1 VAGFFLMFTLLG
13 WFFLALA
20 GQVSQ
25 TSQVET
31 GGWRQANTD
40 GQLEYVIHLTP
51 EEVQAMMNSPG
62 GFEATALVPQ
72 AIQGRFK
79 RVVVR
84 ISKEVPE
91 RTPSESQVRQQFPA
105 YPPDPAAVSAMR
117 NRVEGGN
124 LANVDYSAP
133 SDLESSRPSP
143 RLTDLA
149 QATPMAAPP
158 SLDPYGSATLRD
170 RDIPTGTS
178 LTNPA
183 AGLSSSIAA
192 PSPSSLPATGAPA
205 AASGSRWTEA
215 AGPAYSR
222 PGFFDRDRDRDSA
235 TNMASLPP
243 GQISTSSIAA
253 PPTNPGY
260 GNANP
265 ARDRDATTS
274 SLDQGA
280 GWSTSLPAGPTSGQS
295 TGRPGLADR
304 FSSNT
309 IPASAT
315 GNSNGNLGHSSAN
328 SSLGQSGRFP
338 QSSIESNAIARDE
351 EVYLLRRQLNDVQIQ
366 LQQMQR
372 QGSTTSHISQSSTQR
387 PNLQSSEDRFDR
399 DASNSTMGM
408 RRASGNSSLLPI
420 FFLLSFVI
428 NLYAAVY
435 LYQLRDRYRALLS
448 SVRSSEALVA

>member
-1 VAGFFLMFTLLG
+1 MFTLLG

-124 LANVDYSAP
+124 LANIDYSAP
-133 SDLESSRPSP
+133 SDLESSRSSP

-158 SLDPYGSATLRD
+158 SLDPYGSTTLRD
-170 RDIPTGTS
+170 RDTPTGSS
-178 LTNPA
+178 LTNPT
-183 AGLSSSIAA
+183 AGMTSSIAA
-192 PSPSSLPATGAPA
+192 PPPSSLPAAGVPSSAT
-205 AASGSRWTEA
+205 SSRWTEA
-215 AGPAYSR
+215 VGPAYSQ
-222 PGFFDRDRDRDSA
+222 PGFSDRDRDRDSG

-243 GQISTSSIAA
+243 GQMATSSLSA

-260 GNANP
+260 NSP
-265 ARDRDATTS
+265 TPTRDRDSTTS
-274 SLDQGA
+274 SLGQGA
-280 GWSTSLPAGPTSGQS
+280 GWSTSLPAAPTASGQS
-295 TGRPGLADR
+295 IARPGLPDR

-315 GNSNGNLGHSSAN
+315 GNANGNLSSVPGN
-328 SSLGQSGRFP
+328 STLGQSGRYP
-338 QSSIESNAIARDE
+338 QSSIDTNAVARDE
-351 EVYLLRRQLNDVQIQ
+351 EVYLLRRQLNDVQMQ

-372 QGSTTSHISQSSTQR
+372 QGSSTPHVSHTSTQR
-387 PNLQSSEDRFDR
+387 PSLQASGDRLDR
-399 DASNSTMGM
+399 EASDSTMGM

-448 SVRSSEALVA
+448 SVRSSEALAV

>member
-1 VAGFFLMFTLLG
+1 MFTLLG

-124 LANVDYSAP
+124 LANIDYSAP
-133 SDLESSRPSP
+133 ADLESSRPSP

-158 SLDPYGSATLRD
+158 SLDPYGSTTMRD
-170 RDIPTGTS
+170 RDIPAGSSMTIPDPG
-178 LTNPA
+178 LT
-183 AGLSSSIAA
+183 SSIAA
-192 PSPSSLPATGAPA
+192 PPPSSIPATGVPSA
-205 AASGSRWTEA
+205 ATGSRWTEA
-215 AGPAYSR
+215 AGPAYSQ
-222 PGFFDRDRDRDSA
+222 PGFSDRDRDRDSG

-243 GQISTSSIAA
+243 GQAASGSLSA
-253 PPTNPGY
+253 PPTSPGY
-260 GNANP
+260 SSSNSL
-265 ARDRDATTS
+265 RDRETTTS
-274 SLDQGA
+274 SLGQGA
-280 GWSTSLPAGPTSGQS
+280 GWSSSLPTAPSPAGQS
-295 TGRPGLADR
+295 IARPGLPDR
-304 FSSNT
+304 FPSNT

-315 GNSNGNLGHSSAN
+315 GSTSGSLGGVPAN
-328 SSLGQSGRFP
+328 ATLGQSGRFP
-338 QSSIESNAIARDE
+338 QSSVDSNSIARDE
-351 EVYLLRRQLNDVQIQ
+351 EVYLLRRQLNDVQMQ

-372 QGSTTSHISQSSTQR
+372 QGTSTSHTSHSSTIR
-387 PNLQSSEDRFDR
+387 PNLQASGDRFDR
-399 DASNSTMGM
+399 ESAETATGA
-408 RRASGNSSLLPI
+408 RRATGASSLLPI

>member
-1 VAGFFLMFTLLG
+1 MFTLLG

-51 EEVQAMMNSPG
+51 EEVQAMLNSPG

-84 ISKEVPE
+84 ISKEIPE

-124 LANVDYSAP
+124 LANIDYSAP
-133 SDLESSRPSP
+133 GDLESSRPSP

-170 RDIPTGTS
+170 RDVPTGNS
-178 LTNPA
+178 LTNPT
-183 AGLSSSIAA
+183 AGLSSSIAT
-192 PSPSSLPATGAPA
+192 PPPSSIPATGVP
-205 AASGSRWTEA
+205 SSSTGSRWTETT
-215 AGPAYSR
+215 GPAYSQ
-222 PGFFDRDRDRDSA
+222 PGFSDRDRDRDSA

-243 GQISTSSIAA
+243 GQIPSSSLAA

-260 GNANP
+260 SNANP
-265 ARDRDATTS
+265 TRDRDTNIS
-274 SLDQGA
+274 SLGQGA
-280 GWSTSLPAGPTSGQS
+280 GWSSSLPAAPAAGAHSNS
-295 TGRPGLADR
+295 RPGLHDR

-315 GNSNGNLGHSSAN
+315 GNANGNAAGVAPGSL
-328 SSLGQSGRFP
+328 LGQGGRPP
-338 QSSIESNAIARDE
+338 QSSIDSNSVARDE
-351 EVYLLRRQLNDVQIQ
+351 EVYLLRRQLNDVQMQ

-372 QGSTTSHISQSSTQR
+372 HSSSTSHTSLTSTQR
-387 PNLQSSEDRFDR
+387 PNLQTPADRFDR
-399 DASNSTMGM
+399 EGNESTMGM

-448 SVRSSEALVA
+448 SVRSSEALAA